1 MKVETQAID
10 DLAGSLRT
18 LSAEVADKI
27 KELQKLDGY
36 EQIEDDFRIFFVNW
50 VTFLSFYSTLREF
63 QNSQAALAEKLVG
76 QKISKPQF
84 LDQEAVVVRKK
95 DDCKDKILGIT
106 TYLQSV

>member
-1 MKVETQAID
+1 MNKLKMILGFFKT
-10 DLAGSLRT
+10 
-18 LSAEVADKI
+18 
-27 KELQKLDGY
+27 ELL
-36 EQIEDDFRIFFVNW
+36 F
-50 VTFLSFYSTLREF
+50 SFYSTLREF